1 MRKLC
6 LTILTVCLLA
16 VMTVSA
22 SAQTKIVSVDM
33 KKLFDSYWK
42 TKQAQSALESR
53 LTELR
58 KEIKDMTDGLEKTQN
73 EYKQLLDQ
81 ATDQAISPDEREKRK
96 QSAGDKAK
104 EMSNS
109 KIALDQFQR
118 QAEAQLADQKQR
130 MSSNI
135 TTEIRNVVTAQ
146 AKASGATVVLNA
158 NITDIIVFTD
168 PATDITDNVL
178 KQLNAGAPID
188 VTKPAAGLPLNIST
202 KAP

>member
-1 MRKLC
+1 MKKLH
-6 LTILTVCLLA
+6 LTILTVALLA
-16 VMTVSA
+16 VMTISA

-33 KKLFDSYWK
+33 KKLFDGYWK

-109 KIALDQFQR
+109 KIALEQFQR

-168 PATDITDNVL
+168 PGTDITDNVL
-178 KQLNAGAPID
+178 KQLNAGAPVD
-188 VTKPAAGLPLNIST
+188 VTKPALPLNIST

>member
-1 MRKLC
+1 MKKLH
-6 LTILTVCLLA
+6 LTILTVALLA

-22 SAQTKIVSVDM
+22 SAQSKIVSVDM
-33 KKLFDSYWK
+33 KKLFDGYWK

-168 PATDITDNVL
+168 PGTDITDNVL

-188 VTKPAAGLPLNIST
+188 VIKPAAGLPLNIST

>member
-1 MRKLC
+1 MKKLH
-6 LTILTVCLLA
+6 LTILTVALLA

-22 SAQTKIVSVDM
+22 SAQSKIVSVDM
-33 KKLFDSYWK
+33 KKLFDGYWK

-58 KEIKDMTDGLEKTQN
+58 KENKDMTDGLEKTQN

-168 PATDITDNVL
+168 PGTDITDNVL

-188 VTKPAAGLPLNIST
+188 VIKPAAGLPLNIST

>member
-1 MRKLC
+1 MKKLH

-16 VMTVSA
+16 VMTISA
-22 SAQTKIVSVDM
+22 SAQTKIASVDM
-33 KKLFDSYWK
+33 KKLFDGYWK
-42 TKQAQSALESR
+42 TKQAQSALETR
-53 LTELR
+53 LIELR
-58 KEIKDMTDGLEKTQN
+58 KEIKEMTDGLEKTQN

-81 ATDQAISPDEREKRK
+81 ATDQAISADEREKRK
-96 QSAGDKAK
+96 QAAGDKAK

-135 TTEIRNVVTAQ
+135 TTEIRKVVSDQ

-168 PATDITDNVL
+168 PSTDITENVL

>member
-1 MRKLC
+1 MKKLH
-6 LTILTVCLLA
+6 LTILTVALLA
-16 VMTVSA
+16 VMTISA

-33 KKLFDSYWK
+33 KKLFDGYWK

-109 KIALDQFQR
+109 KIALEQFQR

-168 PATDITDNVL
+168 PGTDITDNVL